1 MASLALDFFTAADI
15 LCVVKKEGEWELK
28 NIFLKKN
35 KHNKPQFKYFV
46 EPASLRKRYK
56 TLAAVKTYN
65 MTHVDIWTRDPN
77 GFFVNANVCNRNLK
91 KKRGGSLNWSAAQGK
106 KVMCLIYECLFI
118 KPFI

>member
-1 MASLALDFFTAADI
+1 VASLALDFFTAADI

-28 NIFLKKN
+28 NIFYKKK

-77 GFFVNANVCNRNLK
+77 GFL
-91 KKRGGSLNWSAAQGK
+91 
-106 KVMCLIYECLFI
+106 
-118 KPFI
+118 